1 MLSMPAL
8 RRSRGKSMAARLA
21 SRGAARLAAGALNG
35 VAMVDMAGS
44 GTVVDGSSLGAGA
57 FTFTFSFLM
66 RITHQAHK
74 RSDNPAMTADDK
86 DSACIRPQGKLY

>member
-21 SRGAARLAAGALNG
+21 SRGAERLAAGALNG
-35 VAMVDMAGS
+35 VAMVLIAGS
-44 GTVVDGSSLGAGA
+44 ETVVDGSSIGAAA
-57 FTFTFSFLM
+57 FTFQFSFLM
-66 RITHQAHK
+66 RIIHQAHK
-74 RSDNPAMTADDK
+74 RSDNLALTANGK